1 MGLLFSATCY
11 FLKKRIQE
19 LSHEQPVCLL
29 SARFYVSERPP
40 PPSLNAENKSISSV
54 GCFISRIFFSC
65 FLLGQFPQ
73 SHMAAERRKA
83 MSCIF
88 RSEQK
93 GLWCQNCPWMHET
106 QSCIEGPLALSFRTK
121 GKVDGTATTLNR
133 EILSAFLAHVI
144 RFHLPPPLPHPFP
157 VSLVPKSH

>member
-11 FLKKRIQE
+11 FFKKHIQE
-19 LSHEQPVCLL
+19 LSYEQPVCLL
-29 SARFYVSERPP
+29 SARFYVSERPL

-54 GCFISRIFFSC
+54 GCFISRVFFFSC

-88 RSEQK
+88 RPEQRIC
-93 GLWCQNCPWMHET
+93 GVRATHECMRH
-106 QSCIEGPLALSFRTK
+106 SREGPPALSVSTK
-121 GKVDGTATTLNR
+121 GKADGAATA
-133 EILSAFLAHVI
+133 
-144 RFHLPPPLPHPFP
+144 
-157 VSLVPKSH
+157 

>member
-1 MGLLFSATCY
+1 MFYIYFNVLKYFVQLKVHGQTGQSVYLSLKIPFHSNWIQQLSKTMGLLFSATCY

-93 GLWCQNCPWMHET
+93 GLWCQNCP
-106 QSCIEGPLALSFRTK
+106 
-121 GKVDGTATTLNR
+121 
-133 EILSAFLAHVI
+133 
-144 RFHLPPPLPHPFP
+144 
-157 VSLVPKSH
+157 